1 MSASSTHPLVYLIC
15 LKGFFMRIIACSL
28 LLLLSACQTAVLP
41 SQRIATP
48 ATSPVLTAL
57 SAKEIQRYYPLE
69 MGRSW
74 TFALEQTQNDQP
86 NTKFKTMT
94 MRVEANGTEGEAQT
108 AVLRRSYP
116 DSNIKPTPTL
126 AKRFNDR
133 VELSR
138 YQEQVLRESFNLPAP
153 TLRGKNFLT
162 AMQLPLSSGN
172 AWEGRIFQG
181 GTETIRVVGLENLT
195 VPAGTFQTLKIE
207 HHLRYDNGKE
217 DFLNYWYAP
226 EIGMVKLYEELSV
239 YYGQWLKFR
248 STGVLTQFTGPAR

>member
-1 MSASSTHPLVYLIC
+1 
-15 LKGFFMRIIACSL
+15 MRKLSLLL
-28 LLLLSACQTAVLP
+28 LLLLSACQSAALP
-41 SQRIATP
+41 GP
-48 ATSPVLTAL
+48 ATHAAL
-57 SAKEIQRYYPLE
+57 SAQNKGGPTASLLQRYYPLE

-74 TFALEQTQNDQP
+74 TYLLEQNQNDQP
-86 NTKFKTMT
+86 NTKFKTMI
-94 MRVEANGTEGEAQT
+94 MRVESNGTEGEAQT

-116 DSNIKPTPTL
+116 DSDIKPTPTL
-126 AKRFNDR
+126 AKRFGDR

-138 YQEQVLRESFNLPAP
+138 YHEQVLRESFALQEPA
-153 TLRGKNFLT
+153 LRGKNFII
-162 AMQLPLSSGN
+162 AMQLPFESGKS
-172 AWEGRIFQG
+172 WEGRLFQG
-181 GTETIRVVGLENLT
+181 GTETIRVLGYETLT

-226 EIGMVKLYEELSV
+226 DVGMVKLYEELTL